1 MVGEEQEPDNAV
13 NKFAMKV
20 VKNNERFLVCWCL
33 VVRVKQKLI
42 AWKNSWRARFADKHL
57 KTQTAPLGAT
67 DLWKSQWTTATH
79 SQFLKFLGILRSF
92 MNINEVFE
100 HSKHRLYM
108 DVYGILNLNIMVW
121 QNKKIPLK
129 AS

>member
-20 VKNNERFLVCWCL
+20 VKNNEKFLVCL
-33 VVRVKQKLI
+33 VVQV
-42 AWKNSWRARFADKHL
+42 
-57 KTQTAPLGAT
+57 
-67 DLWKSQWTTATH
+67 
-79 SQFLKFLGILRSF
+79 SF

-108 DVYGILNLNIMVW
+108 DVYSILNLDIMV
-121 QNKKIPLK
+121 
-129 AS
+129 